1 MNTKKVMAVALAG
14 LLSVGFLA
22 GCGTKDKKQN
32 ANKPNAGTKV
42 EQKANP
48 KKDTKFKTKDN
59 KKTEKPAEKDNKKDD
74 KKSNTLNKTEK
85 KNLNKKNLN
94 KGNKKDTPTTEN
106 QKDSKLKK

>member
-59 KKTEKPAEKDNKKDD
+59 KKTEK
-74 KKSNTLNKTEK
+74 

-106 QKDSKLKK
+106 QKDSKLNNNEKKQNNN